1 MGNKKKTTQGDDEEG
16 EVSLSVNQILSKA
29 INLEDLF
36 NRDPSAFNISFLPV
50 KEKIAL
56 LKADPKKFQ
65 PHIDVT
71 ALNPNDKAEV
81 VLRLRN
87 KGIVKQ
93 VTFTDEELA
102 KVPLGLYGQLVQ
114 KDFSYIRKDLYGK
127 MLKGDQA
134 EVFLSQPA
142 WVMANADKPPRLTK
156 EKLGQLAYRNPGFI
170 DVYISDFS
178 QYSTGD
184 TFWRKMI
191 EHDEKYKEIF
201 MRNTKTCTTK
211 TEVRAVVW
219 RYPELIKMLDGDI
232 LADSKLTCKE
242 WLLFASSVMGSK
254 EDLFKDW
261 EFSDEV
267 RELFRMDLMAELL
280 NGKSTLTKRFQN
292 AMKGVFGK
300 EEEEQ
305 ENEDTTMVGSTP

>member
-1 MGNKKKTTQGDDEEG
+1 MGNRKTKTQGDQDEE
-16 EVSLSVNQILSKA
+16 EVILSVNDLLGDA
-29 INLEDLF
+29 INLEQLF
-36 NRDPSAFNISFLPV
+36 DKDPTAFNLSLLPV
-50 KEKIAL
+50 RKKIAL
-56 LKADPKKFQ
+56 LKADAKKFL

-71 ALNPNDKAEV
+71 ALNPFDKAEV
-81 VLRLRN
+81 VLRLKN

-93 VTFTDEELA
+93 ITFTEEELA
-102 KVPLGLYGQLVQ
+102 KVPLGLYGQMVQ

-201 MRNTKTCTTK
+201 MRNTKSCTTK

-242 WLLFASSVMGSK
+242 WLLFASSVMGSN
-254 EDLFKDW
+254 EDKFKDW
-261 EFSDEV
+261 EFSEEV

-292 AMKGVFGK
+292 AMKGVFGN

-305 ENEDTTMVGSTP
+305 ENEDTTLVGSTP